1 MSTETQEVANKRA
14 IQHTVNSIFNLVFEN
29 SEEIDLRI
37 EFSTKRKYF
46 GVFHFEGNRTKELY
60 LIVLLDS
67 ESALA
72 ELLEVEDTLID
83 CIADLKEQKGK
94 AA

>member
-1 MSTETQEVANKRA
+1 MRIETQEVANKRA

-46 GVFHFEGNRTKELY
+46 GVYHFEGNRTKELH

-83 CIADLKEQKGK
+83 RIAELKEQKGK

>member
-1 MSTETQEVANKRA
+1 MSIETQEVANKRA

-29 SEEIDLRI
+29 TDVIDLRI

-46 GVFHFEGNRTKELY
+46 GVFHFEGNRTKELH
-60 LIVLLDS
+60 LIVLLDIQ
-67 ESALA
+67 SALA

-83 CIADLKEQKGK
+83 RIAELKEQKGK

>member
-1 MSTETQEVANKRA
+1 MSIETQEVANKRA

-29 SEEIDLRI
+29 SEAIDLRI
-37 EFSTKRKYF
+37 EFSTKREYF
-46 GVFHFEGNRTKELY
+46 GVFHFEGNRTKELH

-83 CIADLKEQKGK
+83 RIAELKEQKGK

>member
-1 MSTETQEVANKRA
+1 MNIETQEVANKRA

-29 SEEIDLRI
+29 NEEIDLRI

-46 GVFHFEGNRTKELY
+46 GVFHFEGNRTKELH

-83 CIADLKEQKGK
+83 RIAELKEQKGK

>member
-1 MSTETQEVANKRA
+1 MSIETQEVANKRA

-37 EFSTKRKYF
+37 ELSTKRKYF
-46 GVFHFEGNRTKELY
+46 GVFHFEGNRTKELH

-67 ESALA
+67 ELALA

-83 CIADLKEQKGK
+83 RIAELKEQKGK

>member
-1 MSTETQEVANKRA
+1 MNIETQEVVNRRA

-29 SEEIDLRI
+29 SEEMDLRVVY
-37 EFSTKRKYF
+37 SSKQKYF
-46 GVFHFEGNRTKELY
+46 GVFHFEENRTKEFHP
-60 LIVLLDS
+60 IVLLDS
-67 ESALA
+67 ESALT

-83 CIADLKEQKGK
+83 RIAELKDSKER

>member
-1 MSTETQEVANKRA
+1 MSIETQEVANRRA

-46 GVFHFEGNRTKELY
+46 GVFHFEGNRTKELH

-67 ESALA
+67 ELALA

-83 CIADLKEQKGK
+83 RIAELKEQKGK

>member
-1 MSTETQEVANKRA
+1 MSIETQEVANRRA

-29 SEEIDLRI
+29 SEEIDLRV
-37 EFSTKRKYF
+37 EYSSKRQYF
-46 GVFHFEGNRTKELY
+46 GVFHFEGNRTKELH

-67 ESALA
+67 ESALT
-72 ELLEVEDTLID
+72 ELLEVEDTLIER
-83 CIADLKEQKGK
+83 IAELKDNKER

>member
-1 MSTETQEVANKRA
+1 MSIETQEVANKRA

-46 GVFHFEGNRTKELY
+46 GVFHFEGNRTKELH

-67 ESALA
+67 ELALA

-83 CIADLKEQKGK
+83 RIAELKEQKGK

>member
-1 MSTETQEVANKRA
+1 MSIETQEVANKRA

-46 GVFHFEGNRTKELY
+46 GVFHFEGNRTKELH

-83 CIADLKEQKGK
+83 RIAELKEQKGK